1 MAKVAFTKLGLKVNS
16 DIKTVVFNEQNI
28 EVKQYLPVSDKLD
41 LIAKVINLSADDNNF
56 ANPIKVEVYSTI
68 TIIEAYTNI
77 TFTEKQKENITK
89 LYDMISSSGMFNV
102 IAENIPAEELNNL
115 FVGIEDTIEAVYKYR
130 NSLMGIFETITTDYS
145 NLNMDATE
153 IQKKLGDPEN
163 MALLRDV
170 LTKLG

>member
-1 MAKVAFTKLGLKVNS
+1 MAKVAFTKLGLKVNT
-16 DIKTVVFNEQNI
+16 DIKTIDFNEQKI

-130 NSLMGIFETITTDYS
+130 NSLMGIFENITADYS
-145 NLNMDATE
+145 NLNLEATE
-153 IQKKLGDPEN
+153 IQKKLGDPNN

>member
-1 MAKVAFTKLGLKVNS
+1 MAKVAFTKLGLKVNT
-16 DIKTVVFNEQNI
+16 DIKTIDFNEQNI

-56 ANPIKVEVYSTI
+56 ANPIKVEVHSTI
-68 TIIEAYTNI
+68 AIIEAYTNI

-102 IAENIPAEELNNL
+102 ITESIPAEELNNL
-115 FVGIEDTIEAVYKYR
+115 FVGIEETVEAVYKYR
-130 NSLMGIFETITTDYS
+130 NSLMGIFETITADYS
-145 NLNMDATE
+145 NLNLEATE

-163 MALLRDV
+163 MALLRNV

>member
-1 MAKVAFTKLGLKVNS
+1 MAKVAFTKLGLKVNG

-41 LIAKVINLSADDNNF
+41 LIAQVINLSADDNNF

-68 TIIEAYTNI
+68 AIIEAYTNI

-89 LYDMISSSGMFNV
+89 LYDMISSSGIFNV
-102 IAENIPAEELNNL
+102 IAESIPAEELNNL

-130 NSLMGIFETITTDYS
+130 NSLMGIFENITTDYS
-145 NLNMDATE
+145 NLNLEATE

-163 MALLRDV
+163 MALLRNV

>member
-1 MAKVAFTKLGLKVNS
+1 MAKVAFSKFGLKVNS
-16 DIKTVVFNEQNI
+16 DIKTIEFNEQNI

-41 LIAKVINLSADDNNF
+41 LISKVINLSADENNF
-56 ANPIKVEVYSTI
+56 ANPVKIDVYSAI
-68 TIIEAYTNI
+68 SIIEAYTNI
-77 TFTEKQKENITK
+77 TFTDKQKENITK
-89 LYDMISSSGMFNV
+89 LYDSIISSGLYNAIIDMIPDVEFNGLRNA
-102 IAENIPAEELNNL
+102 IYT
-115 FVGIEDTIEAVYKYR
+115 TIESVYKYR
-130 NSLMGIFETITTDYS
+130 NSVMGIFETITTDYS

>member
-1 MAKVAFTKLGLKVNS
+1 MAKVAFTKLGLKVNT
-16 DIKTVVFNEQNI
+16 DIKTIDFNEQKI
-28 EVKQYLPVSDKLD
+28 EVKQYLPISDKLD

-115 FVGIEDTIEAVYKYR
+115 FVGIKDTIEAVYKYR
-130 NSLMGIFETITTDYS
+130 NSLMGIFENITADYS
-145 NLNMDATE
+145 NLNLEATE
-153 IQKKLGDPEN
+153 IQKKLGDPNN

>member
-1 MAKVAFTKLGLKVNS
+1 MAKVAFTKLGLKVNG

-68 TIIEAYTNI
+68 AIIEAYTNI

-102 IAENIPAEELNNL
+102 IAESIPAEELNNL
-115 FVGIEDTIEAVYKYR
+115 FVGIDDTVEAVYKYR
-130 NSLMGIFETITTDYS
+130 NSLMGIFENITTDYS
-145 NLNMDATE
+145 NLNLEATE

-163 MALLRDV
+163 MALLRNV